1 MQLIHKPYRIAPA
14 GDEEI
19 DLSNYLSVVREKWR
33 TIAAWTIAGAC
44 VGVAYS
50 LLASPIYRADAMFQ
64 IEESINPAQGA
75 LNGLASIFDTKQTAA
90 SEIEVVKSRLVADQ
104 AVHNLHLD
112 ITASPHNFP
121 VIGAAIARFNG
132 SEELAPPLAGL
143 SKFAWGGEKIAV
155 STFDVPRD
163 DYETR
168 YTLIARENDAYD
180 LFDADRQ
187 PVLHGTVGTLAR
199 GRFVELMV
207 DRLVARPGTEFRL
220 TRTSPLKATAT
231 VQNALKIDE
240 KSKQADIIKLSLDGT
255 DATRT
260 ADIVNSLAHAYL
272 QQNIDRKS
280 ADAEKA
286 LEFLNHQLPDLRK
299 ELEQAET
306 RYNDFRNKKGT
317 ANISEEERLLLQQV
331 VDNKAKLT
339 ELQQRR
345 LEMGQR
351 FADTHPAVVA
361 LDSQITALEGQQE
374 SLSKNV
380 AGLPATEQSAIR
392 LLRDVRVDT
401 ELYMNLLDSAQQLR
415 ITKAGQLGNVRLVDF
430 AVAPETAVWP
440 KRWIIVA
447 ITSVL
452 GLFVGVGLSFVRRAV
467 FGGVETAS
475 EIETALGVP
484 VFAAVP
490 RSFAQRR
497 MNRRLGRNQPGDAN
511 VLALAAPDD
520 IAVEGIRSLRTALK
534 FGLGEASNNIIA
546 LTGPRPEAGKSF
558 IALNLAAV
566 LASGD
571 KRVLLID
578 GDMRRG
584 VLDTVL
590 GMPRSPG
597 LSDVIRGRD
606 LLDSIV
612 RDVLPGID
620 VLPRGSDEKNPSELL
635 LRERFTT
642 VLEECSA
649 AYDVVIIDTPPVLA
663 VTDPVL
669 ICKHAGVSLLVFR
682 FGHSPLSEVTET
694 ANRLLHAGV
703 SIKGAL
709 LTDIPQQRIKY
720 GAGYY
725 SHAR

>member
-14 GDEEI
+14 GDDEI
-19 DLSNYLSVVREKWR
+19 DLSNYLSVVREKWK

-50 LLASPIYRADAMFQ
+50 LLVSPVYRADAMFQ

-104 AVHNLHLD
+104 AVHKLHLD
-112 ITASPHNFP
+112 ISASPRYFP
-121 VIGAAIARFNG
+121 VIGKAIARFDG
-132 SEELAPPLAGL
+132 SETLASPLPGL
-143 SKFAWGGEKIAV
+143 SRFAWGGEKIAV

-163 DYETR
+163 DYDTR
-168 YTLIARENDAYD
+168 YTLVARENGAYD
-180 LFDADRQ
+180 LFDSDREL
-187 PVLHGTVGTLAR
+187 VFHGTAGTLAR

-207 DRLVARPGTEFRL
+207 DSLVARPGTEFRL
-220 TRTSPLKATAT
+220 MRTSPLKATTAL
-231 VQNALKIDE
+231 QNALKIDE

-260 ADIVNSLAHAYL
+260 ADIVNSLAQAYL

-280 ADAEKA
+280 ADAEKS
-286 LEFLNHQLPDLRK
+286 LEFLDHQLPELRK

-331 VDNKAKLT
+331 VDNKTKLT

-345 LEMGQR
+345 LEMSQR

-361 LDSQITALEGQQE
+361 LDSQITALQGQQE
-374 SLSKNV
+374 SLGKDV
-380 AGLPATEQSAIR
+380 AGLPATEQSALR

-401 ELYMNLLDSAQQLR
+401 ELYMNLLDSAEQLR
-415 ITKAGQLGNVRLVDF
+415 ITKAGQLGNVRLVDV
-430 AVAPETAVWP
+430 AVTPETPVWP
-440 KRWIIVA
+440 KSSIIVA

-452 GLFVGVGLSFVRRAV
+452 GLFAGVGLSFVRRAV
-467 FGGVETAS
+467 FGGVETAN
-475 EIETALGVP
+475 EIEMALGVP

-597 LSDVIRGRD
+597 LSDVIRGLD
-606 LLDSIV
+606 LHGGIV
-612 RDVLPGID
+612 REVLPGID
-620 VLPRGSDEKNPSELL
+620 VLPRGSDERNPSELL

-642 VLEECSA
+642 ILDECSA

-682 FGHSPLSEVTET
+682 FGHSPLGEVTET

-720 GAGYY
+720 GAAYY

>member
-1 MQLIHKPYRIAPA
+1 MQLIQKPHRIAPA

-19 DLSNYLSVVREKWR
+19 DLSGYLSVILEKWKAI
-33 TIAAWTIAGAC
+33 TAWTVAGAL
-44 VGVAYS
+44 VGLAYS
-50 LLASPIYRADAMFQ
+50 FLASPVYRADAMFQ
-64 IEESINPAQGA
+64 IEESMNPAQDA

-104 AVHNLHLD
+104 AVRNLHLY
-112 ITASPHNFP
+112 ITATPHYFP
-121 VIGAAIARFNG
+121 VIGKAIARFEGN
-132 SEELAPPLAGL
+132 EELATPLLGL

-155 STFDVPRD
+155 SVFDIPRD
-163 DYETR
+163 DYPNR
-168 YTLIARENDAYD
+168 YTLVARDNGAYD
-180 LFDADRQ
+180 LFDADHEL
-187 PVLHGTVGTLAR
+187 VLHGKAGTLAR
-199 GRFVELMV
+199 GRTADLMV

-220 TRTSPLKATAT
+220 SRTSPLQATT
-231 VQNALKIDE
+231 TLQNSLKIDE
-240 KSKQADIIKLSLDGT
+240 KSKQVDIIKVSLDGT
-255 DATRT
+255 DAART
-260 ADIVNSLAHAYL
+260 ADIVNSLAQAYL

-280 ADAEKA
+280 EDAEKA
-286 LEFLNHQLPDLRK
+286 LEFLNRQLPELRK

-306 RYNDFRNKKGT
+306 RYNDFRNRKGT

-331 VDNKAKLT
+331 VDNKTQLT

-351 FADTHPAVVA
+351 FSDTHPAVVA
-361 LDSQITALEGQQE
+361 LDSQITALEAQQE
-374 SLSKNV
+374 SLKKNV
-380 AGLPATEQSAIR
+380 AGLPDTEQSALR

-430 AVAPETAVWP
+430 AVTPETPVWP
-440 KRWIIVA
+440 KSAIIIA

-452 GLFVGVGLSFVRRAV
+452 GLFAGIGQSFVRRAV

-475 EIETALGVP
+475 EIEMALGVP

-490 RSFAQRR
+490 RSVAQRR
-497 MNRRLGRNQPGDAN
+497 MNRRVGRNPPGDAN

-584 VLDTVL
+584 ILDTVL
-590 GMPRSPG
+590 GMPRTPG

-606 LLDSIV
+606 LHECIV
-612 RDVLPGID
+612 HDAVTGID
-620 VLPRGSDEKNPSELL
+620 MLPRGSDEKNPSELL
-635 LRERFTT
+635 LRERFRT
-642 VLEECSA
+642 VLDECSA
-649 AYDVVIIDTPPVLA
+649 AYDLVIIDTPPVLA
-663 VTDPVL
+663 VTDPAL

-682 FGHSPLSEVTET
+682 FGHSPLGEVVDT
-694 ANRLLHAGV
+694 ATRLLHAGV

-709 LTDIPQQRIKY
+709 LTDIPQQRVKY

-725 SHAR
+725 GHAR

>member
-14 GDEEI
+14 GDDEI
-19 DLSNYLSVVREKWR
+19 DLSNYLSVVREKWKA
-33 TIAAWTIAGAC
+33 IAAWTIAGAC

-50 LLASPIYRADAMFQ
+50 LLVSPVYRADAMFQ

-104 AVHNLHLD
+104 AVHKLHLD
-112 ITASPHNFP
+112 ITASPRYFP
-121 VIGAAIARFNG
+121 VIGAAISRFDG
-132 SEELAPPLAGL
+132 SETLASPLPGL
-143 SKFAWGGEKIAV
+143 SRFAWGGEKIAV

-163 DYETR
+163 DYDTR
-168 YTLIARENDAYD
+168 YTLVARENGAYD
-180 LFDADRQ
+180 LFDADREL
-187 PVLHGTVGTLAR
+187 VLHGTAGTLAH

-220 TRTSPLKATAT
+220 TRTSPLKATAAL
-231 VQNALKIDE
+231 QNALKIDE

-260 ADIVNSLAHAYL
+260 ADIVNSLAQAYL

-280 ADAEKA
+280 ADAQKS
-286 LEFLNHQLPDLRK
+286 LEFLDHQLPELRK

-306 RYNDFRNKKGT
+306 RYNDFRNRKGT

-331 VDNKAKLT
+331 VDNKTKLT

-345 LEMGQR
+345 LEMSQR

-361 LDSQITALEGQQE
+361 LDSQITALQGQQE
-374 SLSKNV
+374 SLGKDV
-380 AGLPATEQSAIR
+380 AGLPATEQSALR

-401 ELYMNLLDSAQQLR
+401 ELYMNLLDSAEQLR
-415 ITKAGQLGNVRLVDF
+415 ITKAGQLGNVRLVDV
-430 AVAPETAVWP
+430 AVTPETPVWP
-440 KRWIIVA
+440 KSSIIVA
-447 ITSVL
+447 ITSIL
-452 GLFVGVGLSFVRRAV
+452 GLFAGVGLSFARRAV
-467 FGGVETAS
+467 FGGVETAN
-475 EIETALGVP
+475 EIEMALGVP

-597 LSDVIRGRD
+597 LSDVIRGLD
-606 LLDSIV
+606 LHGGTV
-612 RDVLPGID
+612 RDVLPGVD
-620 VLPRGSDEKNPSELL
+620 VLPRGSDERNPSELL
-635 LRERFTT
+635 LRERFTRI
-642 VLEECSA
+642 LDECSA

-682 FGHSPLSEVTET
+682 FGHSPLGEVTET

-720 GAGYY
+720 GSGYY

>member
-1 MQLIHKPYRIAPA
+1 MQLIHKPHRIAPA
-14 GDEEI
+14 GDDEI
-19 DLSNYLSVVREKWR
+19 DLSDYLSVLREKWK
-33 TIAAWTIAGAC
+33 TIVAWTIAGAC
-44 VGVAYS
+44 VGLAYS
-50 LLASPIYRADAMFQ
+50 MLASPVYRADAMFQ

-90 SEIEVVKSRLVADQ
+90 SEIEVLKSRLVADQ
-104 AVHNLHLD
+104 AVHKLHLD
-112 ITASPHNFP
+112 ITASPRYFP
-121 VIGAAIARFNG
+121 VIGAAIARFDG
-132 SEELAPPLAGL
+132 SETLASPLPGL
-143 SKFAWGGEKIAV
+143 SRFAWGGEKIAV
-155 STFDVPRD
+155 SVFDVPRD
-163 DYETR
+163 DYDTR
-168 YTLIARENDAYD
+168 YTLVARENGAYD
-180 LFDADRQ
+180 LFDADRE
-187 PVLHGTVGTLAR
+187 PVLHGTAGTLAH
-199 GRFVELMV
+199 GRFVELKV
-207 DRLVARPGTEFRL
+207 DRLTARPGTEFRL
-220 TRTSPLKATAT
+220 VRTSPLKATAAL
-231 VQNALKIDE
+231 QKALKIDE

-260 ADIVNSLAHAYL
+260 ADIVNSLAQAYL

-280 ADAEKA
+280 ADAEKS
-286 LEFLNHQLPDLRK
+286 LEFLDHQLPELRR

-306 RYNDFRNKKGT
+306 RYNDFRNRKGT

-345 LEMGQR
+345 LEMSQR

-361 LDSQITALEGQQE
+361 LDSQITALQGQQE
-374 SLSKNV
+374 SLGKDV
-380 AGLPATEQSAIR
+380 AGLPATEQSALR

-401 ELYMNLLDSAQQLR
+401 ELYMNLLDSAEQLR
-415 ITKAGQLGNVRLVDF
+415 ITKAGQLGNVRLVDV
-430 AVAPETAVWP
+430 AVTPETPVWP
-440 KRWIIVA
+440 KSSIIVA
-447 ITSVL
+447 ITALL
-452 GLFVGVGLSFVRRAV
+452 GLFAGVGLSFVRRAV
-467 FGGVETAS
+467 FGGVETAN
-475 EIETALGVP
+475 EIEMALGVP

-497 MNRRLGRNQPGDAN
+497 MNRRLSRNLPGNAN

-584 VLDTVL
+584 VVDTVL

-597 LSDVIRGRD
+597 LSDVIRGLD
-606 LLDSIV
+606 LHGGIV

-642 VLEECSA
+642 ILNECSA

-663 VTDPVL
+663 VTDPAL

-682 FGHSPLSEVTET
+682 FGHSPLGEVTET

-709 LTDIPQQRIKY
+709 LTDIPQQRVKY
-720 GAGYY
+720 GSAYY

>member
-1 MQLIHKPYRIAPA
+1 MQLIQKPYRIAPA

-19 DLSNYLSVVREKWR
+19 DLSNYLSVVREKWKM
-33 TIAAWTIAGAC
+33 IAAWTIAGAC

-112 ITASPHNFP
+112 ITASPHYFP
-121 VIGAAIARFNG
+121 VIGAAIARLNG
-132 SEELAPPLAGL
+132 SEELASPVPGL

-168 YTLIARENDAYD
+168 YTLIARENGAYD

-187 PVLHGTVGTLAR
+187 PVLHGTAGTLAR

-220 TRTSPLKATAT
+220 MRTSPLQATAAL
-231 VQNALKIDE
+231 QNALKIDE

-306 RYNDFRNKKGT
+306 RYNDFRNRKGT

-345 LEMGQR
+345 LEMSQR

-361 LDSQITALEGQQE
+361 LDSQITALQGQQE
-374 SLSKNV
+374 LLSKNV
-380 AGLPATEQSAIR
+380 AGLPETEQSALR

-401 ELYMNLLDSAQQLR
+401 ELYTSLLDSAQQLR

-430 AVAPETAVWP
+430 AVTPETAVWP

-452 GLFVGVGLSFVRRAV
+452 GLFAGVGLSFVRRAV

-590 GMPRSPG
+590 GMPPSQG

-606 LLDSIV
+606 LHDSIV
-612 RDVLPGID
+612 RDVLPGVD

-635 LRERFTT
+635 LRERFTK

-682 FGHSPLSEVTET
+682 FGHSPIGEVTET

-709 LTDIPQQRIKY
+709 LTDIPQQRVKY

>member
-14 GDEEI
+14 GDDEI
-19 DLSNYLSVVREKWR
+19 DLSNYLSVVREKWK

-50 LLASPIYRADAMFQ
+50 LLVSPVYRADAMFQ

-104 AVHNLHLD
+104 AVHKLHLD
-112 ITASPHNFP
+112 ISASPRYFP
-121 VIGAAIARFNG
+121 VIGKAIARFDG
-132 SEELAPPLAGL
+132 SETLASPLPGL
-143 SKFAWGGEKIAV
+143 SRFAWGGEKIAV

-163 DYETR
+163 DYDTR
-168 YTLIARENDAYD
+168 YTLVARENGAYD
-180 LFDADRQ
+180 LFDSDREL
-187 PVLHGTVGTLAR
+187 VFHGTAGTLAR

-207 DRLVARPGTEFRL
+207 DSLVARPGTEFRL
-220 TRTSPLKATAT
+220 TRTSPLKATTAL
-231 VQNALKIDE
+231 QNALKIDE

-260 ADIVNSLAHAYL
+260 ADIVNSLAQAYL

-280 ADAEKA
+280 ADAEKS
-286 LEFLNHQLPDLRK
+286 LEFLDHQLPELRK

-331 VDNKAKLT
+331 VDNKTKLT

-345 LEMGQR
+345 LEMSQR

-361 LDSQITALEGQQE
+361 LDSQITALQGQQE
-374 SLSKNV
+374 SLGKDV
-380 AGLPATEQSAIR
+380 AGLPATEQSALR

-401 ELYMNLLDSAQQLR
+401 ELYMNLLDSAEQLR
-415 ITKAGQLGNVRLVDF
+415 ITKAGQLGNVRLVDV
-430 AVAPETAVWP
+430 AVTPETPVWP
-440 KRWIIVA
+440 KSSIIVA

-452 GLFVGVGLSFVRRAV
+452 GLFAGVGLSFVRRAV
-467 FGGVETAS
+467 FGGVETAN
-475 EIETALGVP
+475 EIEMALGVP

-597 LSDVIRGRD
+597 LSDVIRGLD
-606 LLDSIV
+606 LHGGIV
-612 RDVLPGID
+612 REVLPGID
-620 VLPRGSDEKNPSELL
+620 VLPRGSDERNPSELL

-642 VLEECSA
+642 ILDECSA

-682 FGHSPLSEVTET
+682 FGHSPLGEVTET

-720 GAGYY
+720 GAAYY